1 VSTHPRPTVA
11 FASPDRQAEF
21 FAAYDAVLTRWPVPV
36 TGVDVDSPY
45 GTTHVL
51 VCGPEDGEPM
61 VLLPGYGATA
71 TAWFA
76 AAGALARDHRVYA
89 VDPLGQAG
97 RSVPHG
103 EPIRA
108 ATDLTAWLGHLLTAL
123 GLERVHLC
131 GHSFGA
137 WTAMTYA
144 LNHALEGGHRLRS
157 LSLLDP
163 TRCFAGFRPSY
174 LLHAAPMLLRPTDGR
189 VRGFLH
195 WETGGRALDPAWL
208 TLHALGSVHF
218 PAAKVVPNRPPRP
231 ARLASSTVPTL
242 VLLAERSR
250 AHDIRAVAANA
261 RARLPRVVVDVLP
274 GAMHHSIPTEQAPE
288 LTRRLTAFL
297 EGIDDE

>member
-1 VSTHPRPTVA
+1 MPTHPRPTLA
-11 FASPDRQAEF
+11 FADPDRQVEF
-21 FAAYDAVLTRWPVPV
+21 FAAYDAVLAQWPVPV
-36 TGVDVDSPY
+36 TTVDVDSPY

-51 VCGPEDGEPM
+51 VCGPQDGEPL

-76 AAGALARDHRVYA
+76 AAEGLARDHRVYA

-103 EPIRA
+103 EPIRTP
-108 ATDLTAWLGHLLTAL
+108 TDLSAWLGRLLTAL
-123 GLERVHLC
+123 GLERTHLC

-137 WTAMTYA
+137 WTALNYA
-144 LNHALEGGHRLRS
+144 LDAGHRLRS

-163 TRCFAGFRPSY
+163 SRCFAGFRPGY
-174 LLHAAPMLLRPTDGR
+174 LLRAAPMLLRPTDGR

-208 TLHALGSVHF
+208 TLNALGSVHF
-218 PAAKVVPNRPPRP
+218 PAAKVVPNRLPQP
-231 ARLASSTVPTL
+231 ARLAAATVPTL

-250 AHDIRAVAANA
+250 AHEIQAVAANA
-261 RARLPRVVVDVLP
+261 RARMPRVVVDVLP
-274 GAMHHSIPTEQAPE
+274 GATHHSIPTEQAPE
-288 LTRRLTAFL
+288 LSRRLTDFL
-297 EGIDDE
+297 DGVGD